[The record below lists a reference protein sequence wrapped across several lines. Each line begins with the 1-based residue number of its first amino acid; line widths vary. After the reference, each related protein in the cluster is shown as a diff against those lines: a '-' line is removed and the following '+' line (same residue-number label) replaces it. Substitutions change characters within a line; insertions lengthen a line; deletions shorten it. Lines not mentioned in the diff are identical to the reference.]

1 MTCSNSTSKSLQPL
15 ANGNLAYQAKDNDES
30 SAESFLLKLLQ
41 LRLLK
46 KLSRVSVSLEGGE
59 TITATY
65 Q

>member
-15 ANGNLAYQAKDNDES
+15 ANENLAYQAKDNDES

-41 LRLLK
+41 PRLLK